1 MLFKGSQCTPKTL
14 RLLRM
19 NAPNG
24 VETCFA
30 VILRINLA
38 KRFTAAKMKL
48 ANHWVNLD
56 PATVTYEK
64 VARGILG
71 SFLKKT
77 NTFICYEVRF
87 IQ

>member
-24 VETCFA
+24 VETCFV

-56 PATVTYEK
+56 CQQLL
-64 VARGILG
+64 RM
-71 SFLKKT
+71 KKSHVGY
-77 NTFICYEVRF
+77 FDLF
-87 IQ
+87 